1 LDAGGWQIAATQEL
15 IEMRNFSTN
24 SWFSPN
30 GSKYAKYVNTS
41 GSVQYLYI
49 YDFDRCSGLLH
60 NQFEMRLE
68 GEIMIYQGM
77 AFSPNSRYL
86 FVGVDAWDLYQ
97 YDLWAPDI
105 EASRVLVDTND
116 GYVEPGWFN
125 ATFGPMM
132 PGPDGRIYMIPIS
145 GSSRAVHVIDRPN
158 ELGKAAKLLQHHIT
172 LQTSNA
178 RSVQNFPNYRLGPLD
193 GTSCDTLGLDNHP
206 ISWWRHEVE
215 AEDPQEIRFT
225 DLSCFRPEV
234 WHWDFGDGEISSEQ
248 HPIHTYPSPGLYY
261 ACLTVSNEYS
271 SDSSCQWIDV
281 MSVSVD
287 DLPDE
292 ELFKVYPNP
301 FTDYIEISPPDGYH
315 TLTVRITDI
324 HGRIIASPDLACP
337 CRLKLGDI
345 PAGVY

>member
-1 LDAGGWQIAATQEL
+1 
-15 IEMRNFSTN
+15 
-24 SWFSPN
+24 
-30 GSKYAKYVNTS
+30 
-41 GSVQYLYI
+41 
-49 YDFDRCSGLLH
+49 
-60 NQFEMRLE
+60 
-68 GEIMIYQGM
+68 M
-77 AFSPNSRYL
+77 AFSPNSRYV
-86 FVGVDAWDLYQ
+86 FVGLDALELYQ
-97 YDLWAPDI
+97 FDLLATDI
-105 EASRVLVDTND
+105 AGSQMLVDTND
-116 GYVEPGWFN
+116 GYVEPGLFIT
-125 ATFGPMM
+125 TFGPMM
-132 PGPDGRIYMIPIS
+132 PGPDGRIYMFPTS

-158 ELGKAAKLLQHHIT
+158 ERGKAARLLQHEIM
-172 LQTSNA
+172 LQTSKS
-178 RSVQNFPNYRLGPLD
+178 RTVQNFPNYRLGPLD
-193 GTSCDTLGLDNHP
+193 GSSCDTLGLDNHP

-225 DLSCFRPEV
+225 DLSYFRPEV
-234 WHWDFGDGEISSEQ
+234 WHWDFGDGAISSEQ

-345 PAGVY
+345 PAGLYFYSIEEEGRVVNAGRILKL